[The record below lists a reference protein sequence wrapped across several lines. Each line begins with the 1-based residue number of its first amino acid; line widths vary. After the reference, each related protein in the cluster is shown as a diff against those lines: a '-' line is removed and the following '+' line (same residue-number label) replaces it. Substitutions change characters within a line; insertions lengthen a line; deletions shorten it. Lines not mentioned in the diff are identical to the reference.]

1 MREKQVEKMLVTV
14 VAVLL
19 LVLNVLMVM
28 KYDAVFSV
36 VAADYAKRLSYLF
49 HVSGFDPNNYAIL
62 TEWGMKY
69 DVLRHPLLPYLMALP
84 ASVNEVVMS
93 LFGFNAALYISAMI
107 VWLSGCVSAWLLYRI
122 IHRLVGVVAEDAAL
136 LTLLFFSFAYIQVTF
151 FVPDHFSLSL
161 CLILLS
167 IYLIG
172 GAAQKGRLLKTW
184 QTALL
189 FIATAGV
196 TLTNGVKV
204 FAAEW
209 IARGR
214 RFFQWRYFL
223 LAVVVPS
230 ALMVGAGMLEE
241 RIYVYPKQQEQQRY
255 FEEHKAEM
263 MAKAHQNH
271 QRYKHAPW
279 VIHKGKALGQ
289 GGLLR
294 WTDIST
300 SRWDTMTENLWGE
313 SIQFHETHVLDDVLT
328 SYRPVLLSYQSVWRY
343 AVSLLLLLL
352 FVAGIWMGR
361 HHHLLWMCLLGIVP
375 DALMHLGLGFAINEV
390 YIMAAH
396 WLYVVPIALSF
407 LFVRAHGRWLLA
419 LRGVTLALMVYLV
432 SHNLALLFDW
442 MQQPIVSTAFWYE

>member
-1 MREKQVEKMLVTV
+1 
-14 VAVLL
+14 
-19 LVLNVLMVM
+19 
-28 KYDAVFSV
+28 
-36 VAADYAKRLSYLF
+36 
-49 HVSGFDPNNYAIL
+49 
-62 TEWGMKY
+62 
-69 DVLRHPLLPYLMALP
+69 
-84 ASVNEVVMS
+84 
-93 LFGFNAALYISAMI
+93 
-107 VWLSGCVSAWLLYRI
+107 
-122 IHRLVGVVAEDAAL
+122 
-136 LTLLFFSFAYIQVTF
+136 
-151 FVPDHFSLSL
+151 
-161 CLILLS
+161 
-167 IYLIG
+167 
-172 GAAQKGRLLKTW
+172 
-184 QTALL
+184 
-189 FIATAGV
+189 
-196 TLTNGVKV
+196 
-204 FAAEW
+204 
-209 IARGR
+209 
-214 RFFQWRYFL
+214 
-223 LAVVVPS
+223 
-230 ALMVGAGMLEE
+230 MLEE

-263 MAKAHQNH
+263 MAKARQNH

-407 LFVRAHGRWLLA
+407 LFVRAYGRWLLA